1 MNENYLL
8 KIKEDMTLKN
18 FTISTC
24 EDYYRFVKRFLNFT
38 GKEAMSITYAD
49 IRKFIFHM
57 KDVENKKPSTINCYT
72 AAIRFFFEY
81 TLGYVWDSKK
91 IPKMKR
97 DRQLPEVLTREQVQL
112 LIDST
117 ENYKHKAIL
126 AVIYSS
132 GLRISEACRLRY
144 EDILRSR
151 KMIHISISKNRED
164 RYSILSD
171 RCLEILTEYWYR
183 YNRPEEW
190 IFPSPMRDAPLT
202 TTAVETFMKEQVR
215 HLGFPETVTPH
226 TLRHSFACHLL
237 EDGVSQ
243 TMIQQLLGHRSPN
256 STNVYLQMTSKA
268 LMGIHSPFDQM
279 RTEVVDNG

>member
-57 KDVENKKPSTINCYT
+57 KDVENKKPSTSNCYT
-72 AAIRFFFEY
+72 AAIRFFFED

-97 DRQLPEVLTREQVQL
+97 DRQLPEVLTHEQVQL

-215 HLGFPETVTPH
+215 RLGFPETVTPH

-256 STNVYLQMTSKA
+256 STNVYYGKQV
-268 LMGIHSPFDQM
+268 LMVSGFF
-279 RTEVVDNG
+279 